1 MVDLTGGGSYNLK
14 LGGDSANPSKE
25 EEPMAILSFDGRV
38 NIAVRIVTEQ
48 YAQAKL
54 YEADGTASGG
64 PTTDPAKID
73 RMRVVFQNPNNTTV
87 IIKEIKY
94 GEFGKPELINHP
106 WLGDIV
112 IQWPIKMDLPEAN
125 TLKEKAG
132 YKDPYTAVTLRNPL
146 GPKRTN
152 PFFIFNTPTQGRYI
166 FVDVVTGEV
175 HAGG

>member
-1 MVDLTGGGSYNLK
+1 
-14 LGGDSANPSKE
+14 
-25 EEPMAILSFDGRV
+25 MAILSFDGRV

-48 YAQAKL
+48 YPQAKL
-54 YEADGTASGG
+54 YEADGVATGG
-64 PTTDPAKID
+64 PTKDPAKID
-73 RMRVVFQNPNNTTV
+73 RMRVVFRNANNTTV

-106 WLGDIV
+106 WLEDVV
-112 IQWPIKMDLPEAN
+112 IEWPIKMDLPDAN

-132 YKDPYTAVTLRNPL
+132 YTEAYTTVTLRNPL

-152 PFFIFNTPTQGRYI
+152 PFFIFNTATRGSYI

-175 HAGG
+175 HSGG